1 MIETVNFTDEQL
13 ETFKNIDKVKK
24 LSVNKNIEIYTNNI
38 KKMTLDYEGSSVNVN
53 DQNLFEGFIINNTFI
68 LTDREIEGFIH
79 EKKRKAN
86 QGIKYKKTN
95 QIIENDYVIH
105 TQYGVGL
112 YKGIETINERDYLKI
127 KYADEDLL

>member
-79 EKKRKAN
+79 EKKEK
-86 QGIKYKKTN
+86 QIK
-95 QIIENDYVIH
+95 E
-105 TQYGVGL
+105 
-112 YKGIETINERDYLKI
+112 
-127 KYADEDLL
+127 